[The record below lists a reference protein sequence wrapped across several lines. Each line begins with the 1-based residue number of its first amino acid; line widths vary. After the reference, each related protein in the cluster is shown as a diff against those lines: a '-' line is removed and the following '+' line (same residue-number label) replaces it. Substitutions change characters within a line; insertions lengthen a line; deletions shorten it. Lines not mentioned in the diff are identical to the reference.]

1 VSAGVNGFDH
11 SIRQRLSRTTRACR
25 GTSQFFV
32 PYRNQQD
39 DEARYATRR
48 PTVDELLATAGQFKK
63 ASSDFLKLDVATGL
77 TFSKLALE
85 TDNPEKKQRNLRSAR
100 RAYDM
105 VIRLL
110 DRIPLSEEDAE
121 CLSQELAYLKANLE
135 RLGEVF

>member
-1 VSAGVNGFDH
+1 M
-11 SIRQRLSRTTRACR
+11 
-25 GTSQFFV
+25 